1 MLMRCAPLQ
10 CVCLELW
17 FVLIF
22 YFSHGANGERQCTLT
37 YHVCVCVVWVFWQN
51 SLSDAFIVAGRRSQN
66 LLKFIISVPLSAQN
80 VRRPDVNFHA
90 CLLFLFILFHFL
102 LSLSLLS
109 WHHSPLN
116 NTTLYVDF
124 IFIRNLNSSWAA
136 FTFLSLY
143 IPYRL
148 PGDNEF
154 IE

>member
-102 LSLSLLS
+102 LSLSCLDTIRHWTTRHFMSILFLFETWTLLEQLS
-109 WHHSPLN
+109 LFS
-116 NTTLYVDF
+116 
-124 IFIRNLNSSWAA
+124 
-136 FTFLSLY
+136 LSLY